1 MRRLA
6 VGVLLAFAATFLV
19 LHHELAR
26 GARFV
31 PDDLC
36 QRADVAALGV
46 LRVQRQ
52 LYQQWSGRWV
62 SSGIVASAMAVLR
75 EPSAAFP
82 YALGLL
88 AFAVAVVWTAARA
101 LVGERVRAGLLPL
114 LAVVTVAALFF
125 ATPHRG
131 DSWFFVFSSIE
142 NLVPLCAALL
152 ALACARHAS
161 ARSWLVVPGAFLA
174 AVATGGHEA
183 VALPVLATGAVA
195 LIASA
200 WRDRRDPRVRTG
212 ATMLAIAL
220 LSFVVSAA
228 SPGSS
233 ARLAQMPRTPLLFA
247 ASSAAT
253 GGPGVLLGIARDA
266 AGPLL
271 VLLLAWAVGASS
283 FAPARAVGASSFAPA
298 RAVGA
303 SSFAPARAVG
313 ASSFAPGQAPVPV
326 RRLLAAT
333 AAVLLLAPLVAFAA
347 TFSGYYAL
355 GEPPPTRAQLVLA
368 VFLVV
373 AAVEIGSL
381 AGAALRDHARAATVL
396 VVLLAA
402 AVVGVGVAE
411 IGRTRADIALA
422 HAYAAAYDAR
432 VAFLRSLPREPG
444 LAPVV
449 VDPLPPSGVLRSAEI
464 SADTPAAF
472 ENRCWRRMLQ
482 VGRPVLRAPDAP
494 PSRGGSAPPP
504 AGAPAR

>member
-1 MRRLA
+1 MSEAGVRRLA
-6 VGVLLAFAATFLV
+6 LGVLLAFAATFLV

-36 QRADVAALGV
+36 QRADVAALGA
-46 LRVQRQ
+46 LRAQRQ

-62 SSGIVASAMAVLR
+62 SNGMVASAMAVLR

-88 AFAVAVVWTAARA
+88 AFTVAVAWTVARA

-161 ARSWLVVPGAFLA
+161 ERSWLVVPGAFLA

-200 WRDRRDPRVRTG
+200 WRDRRDPRVRAG

-233 ARLAQMPRTPLLFA
+233 ARLAQMPRTSLFFS

-253 GGPGVLLGIARDA
+253 GGPGALLGIARDA

-271 VLLLAWAVGASS
+271 VVLLAWAVGASR
-283 FAPARAVGASSFAPA
+283 FAPARAVGASSLP
-298 RAVGA
+298 
-303 SSFAPARAVG
+303 
-313 ASSFAPGQAPVPV
+313 PGLAPVAV

-333 AAVLLLAPLVAFAA
+333 GAVLLLAPLVAFAA

-402 AVVGVGVAE
+402 AAARVGVAE
-411 IGRTRADIALA
+411 IGRMRADIALA

-464 SADTPAAF
+464 SAETPAAF